1 MIATQPVAV
10 ETSEKRQMRGLVPNL
25 ETPHPLVA
33 FLPALFQEDPFA
45 QRFVSAFDEALAPIF
60 LTLDNLTA
68 YMDPWLAPEDFLD
81 WLSSWL
87 ALSLDETVA
96 IDRRRAFVAK
106 AFDLY
111 RIRGTVKGLQ
121 AQVEIF
127 TGGSVEIVDTGGV
140 ASSSTAGASFPGSP
154 NYAVLVRVHVDHP
167 KAINVQRLDA
177 LVARAKPAHLTHKIE
192 IVKPSDVK
200 DPLEVSAG

>member
-1 MIATQPVAV
+1 MIATLPA
-10 ETSEKRQMRGLVPNL
+10 TAEKRKMRGLVPNL
-25 ETPHPLVA
+25 ETPHPLGT
-33 FLPALFQEDPFA
+33 FLPALFQEDAFA

-87 ALSLDETVA
+87 ALSLDETVPL
-96 IDRRRAFVAK
+96 DRRLAFVAK

-111 RIRGTVKGLQ
+111 RIRGTTKGLQ

-127 TGGSVEIVDTGGV
+127 TGGTVEIVDTGGT
-140 ASSSTAGASFPGSP
+140 ASSPTAGAAFPGSP
-154 NYAVLVRVHVDHP
+154 NFAVMVRVEVDNP
-167 KAINVQRLDA
+167 KTINLQRLDA
-177 LVARAKPAHLTHKIE
+177 LVARAKPAHLTHKVE
-192 IVKPSDVK
+192 VVKRSDVK
-200 DPLEVSAG
+200 DALEVTTG